1 MRGGIQLLIRIPN
14 LLYSLMVGSINSI
27 LTHDKGSNSGKYTYS
42 IKNGLKKYTYSIK
55 IHQN

>member
-1 MRGGIQLLIRIPN
+1 MLIRMPN

-42 IKNGLKKYTYSIK
+42 IKNTLKKYTYSIK
-55 IHQN
+55 IHQK